1 MISNSEV
8 FCAKEK
14 CKFYQKEEVKD
25 LLDSI
30 DNEKESKLVLD
41 KLFQLYKVLKKLAF
55 ELDNLGDI
63 PAKDGCSHAKVL
75 YLEELTNHG
84 TLKFECMYFT
94 GDCYTALHTHP
105 EYVIDELID
114 GELIEDEFELR
125 NDEYISTNQIK
136 RVDNDLRKSFDP
148 SGLPHR
154 VCAAKDG
161 ATTLCLSLGKN
172 KVKMLPN

>member
-14 CKFYQKEEVKD
+14 CKFYQDQEVKD

-30 DNEKESKLVLD
+30 DSEKDSEIILD
-41 KLFQLYKVLKKLAF
+41 KLFELYKVLKELAF
-55 ELDNLGDI
+55 GIDNLGDI

-94 GDCYTALHTHP
+94 GDCYTALHTHT

-114 GELIEDEFELR
+114 GELIEEEFELQG
-125 NDEYISTNQIK
+125 DEYVSKNKIR

-148 SGLPHR
+148 GGLPHR
-154 VCAAKDG
+154 VCAVKDG

-172 KVKMLPN
+172 KVQMLTN